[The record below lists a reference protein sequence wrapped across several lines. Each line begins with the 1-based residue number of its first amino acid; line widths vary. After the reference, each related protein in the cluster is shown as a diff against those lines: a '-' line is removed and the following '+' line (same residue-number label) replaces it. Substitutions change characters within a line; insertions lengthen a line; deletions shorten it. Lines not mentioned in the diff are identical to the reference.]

1 MNKTNSIRSSDFNM
15 RPEEELQELSLR
27 YEAILAAVP
36 DIIMEVDA
44 NKVYTWANQSGLVFF
59 GEDVLGK
66 EASFYFEG
74 EQNTYERVHPLF
86 EGDEN
91 VIYVESWQRRKDG
104 KKRLLA
110 WWCRILKDENGN
122 VKGAISTARDITDQQ
137 ETEEQIRLQN
147 QLFENTIES
156 LTHPFYVIDA
166 NDYRIIIANTATAIF
181 GTISKDVTCYALT
194 HNRKQPC
201 RGTKHICP
209 LEEVK
214 KTKKPVTLEH
224 THYDKDGNARYIELH
239 AYPIFDNKGNIV
251 QMIESG
257 LDITERKQMEE
268 ELRESKKRFRSVV
281 RSAYDAIISVDSYG
295 KITFWNRAAESIF
308 GYAVYEIVGK
318 SVSMIMP
325 ERFREKHQKGLN
337 RVVSTGKLKIIGKTI
352 EVVGLKKDGRE
363 FPVELSLAKWG
374 TREGIFFTGIL
385 RDITER
391 KRIEAEIQKAN
402 KRMKSDLEAAA
413 EVQKS
418 LLPKECLEIQ
428 EVRFAYTFKP
438 CEELG
443 GDIFNVFKLDEKHV
457 GLYILDVSG
466 HGVPAALLSVTLSHV
481 MSPLP
486 DQSSLLKQ
494 QIGNFSKYRLV
505 PPAEV
510 AKHLN
515 NQFLMDPDKPQYFTL
530 VYGILNLETHE
541 FRYVS
546 AGHSSL
552 IYLSHD
558 SDAAILYNPNPGLP
572 IGFIKETN
580 YEESSV
586 YLKPG
591 DRLYLYSDGVTDAT
605 NSNEEQFEERRL
617 IGVLDQSYGLLLK
630 DSISYLLKCVEEW
643 CGDARP
649 EDDIS
654 VLAIEI
660 AEKTTSHI
668 S

>member
-1 MNKTNSIRSSDFNM
+1 M
-15 RPEEELQELSLR
+15 RNNQELSLR
-27 YEAILAAVP
+27 YKTILAAVP
-36 DIIMEVDA
+36 NIIMEADA
-44 NKVYTWANQSGLVFF
+44 NKVYTWANQAGLEFF

-66 EASFYFEG
+66 EASFYFED
-74 EQNTYERVHPLF
+74 EQNTYERGHPLF
-86 EGDEN
+86 DGDEN
-91 VIYVESWQRRKDG
+91 VIYVENWQLRKDG
-104 KKRLLA
+104 EKRLLA

-122 VKGAISTARDITDQQ
+122 VKGAISTAHDITNQRD
-137 ETEEQIRLQN
+137 TEEIRLQN
-147 QLFENTIES
+147 QLFENTLES
-156 LTHPFYVIDA
+156 LPHPFYVIDA

-181 GTISKDVTCYALT
+181 GTISKDITCYALT

-224 THYDKDGNARYIELH
+224 IHYDKDGNARYIELH

-268 ELRESKKRFRSVV
+268 ELRESKERFRSVV

-308 GYAVYEIVGK
+308 GYAAYEIVGK

-337 RVVSTGKLKIIGKTI
+337 RVVSTGKVKIIGKTI
-352 EVVGLKKDGRE
+352 EVVGLKKNGRE
-363 FPVELSLAKWG
+363 FPIELSLAKWG

-428 EVRFAYTFKP
+428 EVRFAHTFKP

-494 QIGNFSKYRLV
+494 QIGNFSGYRLV

-515 NQFLMDPDKPQYFTL
+515 NQFLMDPDKLLFT
-530 VYGILNLETHE
+530 G
-541 FRYVS
+541 S
-546 AGHSSL
+546 
-552 IYLSHD
+552 
-558 SDAAILYNPNPGLP
+558 
-572 IGFIKETN
+572 
-580 YEESSV
+580 
-586 YLKPG
+586 
-591 DRLYLYSDGVTDAT
+591 
-605 NSNEEQFEERRL
+605 
-617 IGVLDQSYGLLLK
+617 
-630 DSISYLLKCVEEW
+630 
-643 CGDARP
+643 
-649 EDDIS
+649 
-654 VLAIEI
+654 
-660 AEKTTSHI
+660 
-668 S
+668 